1 MDVQKNDQLWI
12 MTISN
17 HLCLNEHD
25 SINNLQKFKLY
36 QEIDL
41 KTDKYNTEPET

>member
-1 MDVQKNDQLWI
+1 MISYELWLFP
-12 MTISN
+12 N

-25 SINNLQKFKLY
+25 RINNLQKFKLC

-41 KTDKYNTEPET
+41 QTDKYNTEPEM